1 MPLEMLQPGMVAA
14 LVTYLEM
21 TERPPQPSRPAM
33 SPLKLA
39 RWSKAEP
46 ELYRALFRHV
56 GEPWLWF
63 SRLVMDDDAL
73 TAIIHHPDVHVHA
86 VTNRSGTE
94 LGLLEL
100 DFRERGECELA
111 FFGLVPEMT
120 GRGHGKW
127 LMQRALSLA
136 WTDNIRRVHVHTC
149 TLDHPAAL
157 DFYRAHG
164 FAPYARAVESFA
176 DPRVAGILPETAA
189 PGLPLI
195 GQVRA
200 SSR

>member
-1 MPLEMLQPGMVAA
+1 
-14 LVTYLEM
+14 
-21 TERPPQPSRPAM
+21 
-33 SPLKLA
+33 
-39 RWSKAEP
+39 
-46 ELYRALFRHV
+46 
-56 GEPWLWF
+56 
-63 SRLVMDDDAL
+63 MDDDAL

-100 DFRERGECELA
+100 DFREVGECELA
-111 FFGLVPEMT
+111 FFGLVPDMT
-120 GRGHGKW
+120 GRGHGKC
-127 LMQRALSLA
+127 LMKLALSLA
-136 WTDNIRRVHVHTC
+136 WTATIRSVHVPPC
-149 TLDHPAAL
+149 TPDHPPPPT
-157 DFYRAHG
+157 FYRAHG

-176 DPRVAGILPETAA
+176 DPRLAGILSETAA